1 MEPRGVTMIHE
12 SQGAGHG
19 SHDGEKDPFAKRAPS
34 VGKGTVADV
43 LMATGAAAHTEA
55 KEEDHPAAK
64 KAKAAAQKP
73 KPPEE
78 AEADDGHYHS
88 PYVGASMSGIRNT
101 RTDAQTIDREIN
113 GRGPGY
119 GYAAYSPTPEDAK
132 VDLNVTVGKD
142 IKTPFGTIPGKKTF
156 HKEMDLPMSQMD
168 AISDIAAV
176 TQYAAAADQAISWQ
190 KDPNGK
196 LVPKVDWKQLHEI
209 PIQSNLQFDHN
220 GKPIPGSQKIT
231 YDSPGAVADKGAN
244 AVLENIKKSGK
255 DPKDKDQFI
264 SITGHSGGG
273 QSSFYTALKLA
284 DEGYTNLS
292 IVGVDM
298 AMTPQERA
306 ILKAKGV
313 NVTNITS
320 NTKDEKGRHNSEVGE
335 FIRIGMG
342 GGENYYD
349 LNVERQSQQTL
360 EKAGEKPSGPIGRH
374 DISNDANVATMVRYA
389 QYLDANGKH
398 GQFTDANYQA
408 FLKSNKHGNELQME
422 KSGHKLTA
430 DGDLMDKFED
440 NRGKDPGKKASE
452 ADFKKWFQ
460 TFLQSTGSELLPVP
474 DRDVLGIDA
483 GPIQLH
489 YNPRQDLS
497 QRLGALGAN
506 NTDTLIPFIQSL
518 GVDTTHING
527 MERFN
532 KTSPSKR
539 WGQSNPINVPLPSW
553 LHTDPV
559 K

>member
-1 MEPRGVTMIHE
+1 MFQE
-12 SQGAGHG
+12 SPGTSSG
-19 SHDGEKDPFAKRAPS
+19 SHDSEKDPFGKRAATGGKPS
-34 VGKGTVADV
+34 VADV
-43 LMATGAAAHTEA
+43 LVSTGAAAHTEA
-55 KEEDHPAAK
+55 KEADQQAPAPAPKKTAAK
-64 KAKAAAQKP
+64 QP
-73 KPPEE
+73 QSPQP
-78 AEADDGHYHS
+78 DDGHYHS

-101 RTDAQTIDREIN
+101 STDAQLIDREIN

-119 GYAAYSPTPEDAK
+119 GYAAYTPTPTDSQ
-132 VDLNVTVGKD
+132 VDLNVTVGGD
-142 IKTPFGTIPGKKTF
+142 IKTPLGTIPAKKTF
-156 HKEMDLPMSQMD
+156 HKQMDLPMSQMD

-231 YDSPGAVADKGAN
+231 YDSPGAVADKGAA
-244 AVLENIKKSGK
+244 AVLENIKASGK
-255 DPKDKDQFI
+255 DPKDKSQFI

-284 DEGYTNLS
+284 DDGYKNLS

-298 AMTPQERA
+298 AMTPQERE

-320 NTKDEKGRHNSEVGE
+320 NTKDDKGSHNSEVGE
-335 FIRIGMG
+335 FIRVGMG

-349 LNVERQSQQTL
+349 LNVQRQSAETL
-360 EKAGEKPSGPIGRH
+360 GKAGEQPAGPIGRH
-374 DISNDANVATMVRYA
+374 DITNDANVSTMVRYA
-389 QYLDANGKH
+389 QYLDSVGKH

-408 FLKSNKHGNELQME
+408 FLKGNKHADELHME

-430 DGDLMDKFED
+430 DGDLMQKFED
-440 NRGKDPGKKASE
+440 NRGKDPGKKGSE

-460 TFLQSTGSELLPVP
+460 TFLTSTGSQMLPVP
-474 DRDVLGIDA
+474 DRDVLGIDK
-483 GPIQLH
+483 GPIHLH

-497 QRLGALGAN
+497 KRLGDLAAN
-506 NTDTLIPFIQSL
+506 NTDTLIPLIQSM

-532 KTSPSKR
+532 QTSPSKN

-553 LHTDPV
+553 LNTDPV
-559 K
+559 Q